1 SNTHTLSLHDAL
13 PISRTWVEHAING
26 GMREKLPRFF
36 GALLDGEFVSRDDGP
51 QLHECTYR
59 RIHRHEIRVDHRN
72 RRVANP
78 TLCAPTRSEERR
90 VGKGGRAR
98 V

>member
-1 SNTHTLSLHDAL
+1 DDLVTGVQTCAL

-78 TLCAPTRSEERR
+78 TLCAPTRSEEHTSELQSPDHL
-90 VGKGGRAR
+90 
-98 V
+98 